1 MKALRVL
8 FLAVAM
14 TAAAASFADAHTST
28 PRVDRRQVAQH
39 ARIRH
44 GVRSGAITRGEAA
57 RLRAGQA
64 HVRRVERRAKADGV
78 VTRRERARLD
88 RAQDFQGRRIARL
101 AHNGRVR

>member
-14 TAAAASFADAHTST
+14 TALTASIAAAHSQT
-28 PRVDRRQVAQH
+28 PRVDRRQAVQH
-39 ARIRH
+39 ARIQG
-44 GVRSGAITRGEAA
+44 GVQSGALTRGEAA

-78 VTRRERARLD
+78 VTPRERAKLD
-88 RAQDFQGRRIARL
+88 RKQDTQSRRIARL
-101 AHNGRVR
+101 KHNDRTR